1 MTEKTIGSRQVLG
14 FFWGYIKI
22 YWVHTVVL
30 CIVYGV
36 ALVLRMVI
44 SQRQVGNF
52 IDAIT
57 TNHPDRAIH
66 YLIIFGVLIFITQAM
81 FRVSDYL
88 VTYVQRHT
96 LVKIYNDTFERIVYK
111 PVKVFADR
119 FAGSLAGRVKRLVTS
134 FENFYDIATWQLWT
148 NIIVVIATVT
158 AVVVT
163 EWHIGLVCIIW
174 LALYALFT
182 FFSLQKQSVAG
193 TQSAAQDSMI
203 TGQLVDVFS
212 NIRAVKSYT
221 GEQTEEKYFKTETE
235 KQGKYWW
242 QLWMLQNWQ
251 LTFHGFTSISVQ
263 VLIFG
268 LSFVFW
274 KKGMLTPGDIV
285 AIQLYFSPVPDRMRE
300 LARQFT
306 RIIDAISN
314 ATEAVALVTDI
325 EHDEPRDNQVASMR
339 FTGEITLQNITF
351 AYSDASEKVLD
362 NISLTIPAGQKVGIV
377 GRSGSGKSTLA
388 NLFLRYF
395 NITEGKLL
403 IDGHDTQ
410 KLPLKT
416 LRDATIYVPQEP
428 VLFHRTIRE
437 NIEYGQ
443 KPLTSEKLTQIAQ
456 KAHVHEFVSRFPD
469 QYDTVVG
476 ERGIKLSGGQRQRIA
491 IARALA
497 KDAPIIIL
505 DEATSALDSE
515 SEQVI
520 QESFEELMHGRTT
533 IAIAHRLSTLRHMDR
548 IIVLEEGV
556 IKEDGTH
563 EELLAK
569 KGRYFELWQHQ
580 TNGFI
585 GNE

>member
-1 MTEKTIGSRQVLG
+1 MNEKLIGSRQVVK
-14 FFWGYIKI
+14 FFWGYIKV
-22 YWVHTVVL
+22 YWIHTVVL
-30 CIVYGV
+30 CLIYGIG
-36 ALVLRMVI
+36 LVLRMVI
-44 SQRQVGNF
+44 SQRQIGNF

-57 TNHPDRAIH
+57 ANQADQAIH
-66 YLIIFGVLIFITQAM
+66 YLIIFGILIFITQSM

-96 LVKIYNDTFERIVYK
+96 LVKMYNDAFERIVYK
-111 PVKVFADR
+111 PVRVFADR

-148 NIIVVIATVT
+148 NIIVVIATIT

-163 EWHIGLVCIIW
+163 EWHIGVVCIGW
-174 LALYALFT
+174 LATYAFFT
-182 FFSLQKQSVAG
+182 FTSLQKQSIAG
-193 TQSAAQDSMI
+193 TQSAAQDSHI
-203 TGQLVDVFS
+203 TGLLVDVFS

-221 GEQTEEKYFKTETE
+221 GEEAEEAYFKTEAE
-235 KQGKYWW
+235 KQGAYWW
-242 QLWMLQNWQ
+242 RLWMLQNWQ

-263 VLIFG
+263 VLIFA
-268 LSFVFW
+268 LSFLFW
-274 KKGMLTPGDIV
+274 KKGILTPGDIV
-285 AIQLYFSPVPDRMRE
+285 AIQLYFNPVPDRMRE

-306 RIIDAISN
+306 RIIDSITN
-314 ATEAVALVTDI
+314 AAEAVALITDTD
-325 EHDEPRDNQVASMR
+325 HDEPRDSKAEAVR
-339 FTGEITLQNITF
+339 FAGAIALQNVTF
-351 AYSDASEKVLD
+351 SYADASEKVIND
-362 NISLTIPAGQKVGIV
+362 VSLVIPAGQKVGIV

-395 NITEGKLL
+395 EIEQGTLT
-403 IDGHDTQ
+403 IDGHDI
-410 KLPLKT
+410 KSLPLKT
-416 LRDATIYVPQEP
+416 LRNTTIYVPQEP
-428 VLFHRTIRE
+428 ILFHRTIRE

-443 KPLTSEKLTQIAQ
+443 KPLSESTLISIAK
-456 KAHVHEFVSRFPD
+456 KAHVHEFVSRFPEK
-469 QYDTVVG
+469 YNTVVG

-533 IAIAHRLSTLRHMDR
+533 IAIAHRLSTLRNMDR
-548 IIVLEEGV
+548 IIVLEDGV

-563 EELLAK
+563 NELLAQ
-569 KGRYFELWQHQ
+569 KGRYFDLWQHQ
-580 TNGFI
+580 SGGFI
-585 GNE
+585 GLE